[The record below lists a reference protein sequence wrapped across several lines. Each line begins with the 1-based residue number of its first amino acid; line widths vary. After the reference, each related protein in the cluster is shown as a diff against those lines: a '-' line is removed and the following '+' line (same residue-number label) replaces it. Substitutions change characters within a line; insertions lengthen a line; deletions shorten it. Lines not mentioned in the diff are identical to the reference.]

1 MDLRVAVDGCDEN
14 VDLFFLGAMLN
25 VCGSVVC
32 ISSCSCIADV
42 VVVVVIIFCPKIAQ
56 PYFPAGHPQVLC
68 VNNKTVLCISVYHY
82 LALMFKHKSLN
93 KDLENL

>member
-1 MDLRVAVDGCDEN
+1 MDLRVSVDGCDEN

-42 VVVVVIIFCPKIAQ
+42 VVVVVVIIFCPKIPQ
-56 PYFPAGHPQVLC
+56 PYIPAAHPLC
-68 VNNKTVLCISVYHY
+68 VSLSCTHVQTQISQ
-82 LALMFKHKSLN
+82 
-93 KDLENL
+93 

>member
-1 MDLRVAVDGCDEN
+1 MVVIKN
-14 VDLFFLGAMLN
+14 VDLFTLWVT
-25 VCGSVVC
+25 VCCGVVC
-32 ISSCSCIADV
+32 NSSCSCIV